1 MRWLAS
7 ALVAV
12 ASLSA
17 CAAEWEEPT
26 LDNREAAGS
35 ADLIEESV
43 AFAPRFTGEG
53 SGRVEQRY
61 GLPVGD
67 GSGVADL
74 LDLIGSASTDFLV
87 ASGDEPAGDVCS
99 SIAVSPRLPM
109 TITGVVSLASQKYL
123 KVPVCGQDE
132 RFYASFVVED
142 DTGGIVVL
150 RDGRVSEFDFG
161 DHVRLTVRGLIEPYA
176 GQKYVVIS
184 DTEKL
189 EGSSEV
195 RYTPSDVA
203 FSDADLGRTMRVSGF
218 VLQEPTSS
226 NFNAMVVS
234 NRPLPEAGVG
244 ESTAVCRENCAG
256 TCRAKCPSD
265 TANTLCVDRI
275 CPAACAGGASF
286 NVDLLPTAC
295 WNVSLEQELGRR
307 GVKVLLGSRIS
318 VTAPVV
324 SGFGGLQQ
332 WVVRTGQIETVS
344 E

>member
-1 MRWLAS
+1 MRGVAS
-7 ALVAV
+7 ALVA
-12 ASLSA
+12 AALLTA

-35 ADLIEESV
+35 ADLIEEPVS
-43 AFAPRFTGEG
+43 FAPRFSGEG
-53 SGRVEQRY
+53 SGLVESRY

-74 LDLIGSASTDFLV
+74 LDLIGSSGKDFV
-87 ASGDEPAGDVCS
+87 AAPGDQPPGDVCD
-99 SIAVSPRLPM
+99 SIATSPRLPM
-109 TITGVVSLASQKYL
+109 TITGVVSLSSQKYL

-132 RFYASFVVED
+132 RFYASFVLED

-161 DHVRLTVRGLIEPYA
+161 DHVRLTVRGLLEPYP
-176 GQKYVVIS
+176 GQTYVVVS
-184 DTEKL
+184 DAERI
-189 EGSSEV
+189 EAYSDV
-195 RYTPSDVA
+195 RYTVTEEA
-203 FSDADLGRTMRVSGF
+203 FSDANLGRSMRVSGY
-218 VLQEPTSS
+218 VLQEPSS
-226 NFNAMVVS
+226 ANFNAMVVS
-234 NRPLPEAGVG
+234 NRPLPDAGVG
-244 ESTAVCRENCAG
+244 GSTAVCRENCAG

-265 TANTLCVDRI
+265 TANTLCVERI

-307 GVKVLLGSRIS
+307 GVKVPLGSHIS

-324 SGFGGLQQ
+324 SGYGGLQQ
-332 WVVRTGQIETVS
+332 WVVRTGQIESIS

>member
-1 MRWLAS
+1 MRWVAS
-7 ALVAV
+7 ALA
-12 ASLSA
+12 ACALLSS
-17 CAAEWEEPT
+17 CAAEWEEPV

-35 ADLIEESV
+35 AEPV
-43 AFAPRFTGEG
+43 AEPVPFAPRFEGEG
-53 SGRVEQRY
+53 SGLVESLY

-74 LDLIGSASTDFLV
+74 LDLIGASGSDFLV
-87 ASGDEPAGDVCS
+87 AQADQPPGDVCT
-99 SIAVSPRLPM
+99 SISTSPRLPM
-109 TITGVVSLASQKYL
+109 TITGVISLASQKYL

-132 RFYASFVVED
+132 RFYTSFVVED

-150 RDGRVSEFDFG
+150 RDGRISEFDFG
-161 DHVRLTVRGLIEPYA
+161 DRVRLTVRGLIEPYA

-189 EGSSEV
+189 EGSTDV
-195 RYTPSDVA
+195 RFTSTDEA
-203 FSDADLGRTMRVSGF
+203 FSDADIGRTLRVYGY
-218 VLQEPTSS
+218 VLQEPTSA

-234 NRPLPEAGVG
+234 DRPLPEVG
-244 ESTAVCRENCAG
+244 EGASTAVCRENCAG

-265 TANTLCVDRI
+265 SANTLCVERI

-286 NVDLLPTAC
+286 DADLLPTAC

-307 GVKVLLGSRIS
+307 GVKVPLGSHVS
-318 VTAPVV
+318 VTGPVV
-324 SGFGGLQQ
+324 SGYGGLQQ
-332 WVVRTGQIETVS
+332 WVVRTGQIESIS